1 MKKSRLT
8 QDYIRD
14 ILDALDKVTIFIQ
27 DVDWQAFKNDEK
39 TQFAVVRALEIMG
52 EAAKKVPEPLRH
64 RFPDVPWKNLAGMR
78 DKLIHDYFGIS
89 LEVVW
94 RTVNDDIPIIRPA
107 LVAMLNKVQFE
118 EENF

>member
-1 MKKSRLT
+1 MLW
-8 QDYIRD
+8 
-14 ILDALDKVTIFIQ
+14 IFIQ
-27 DVDWQAFKNDEK
+27 DVDWQAFKKDEK

-52 EAAKKVPEPLRH
+52 EAAKKVPEPLRQ

-94 RTVNDDIPIIRPA
+94 RTVNDDIPGIRPA
-107 LVAMLNKVQFE
+107 LVAMLDEIQL
-118 EENF
+118 EENIFLAEYRDKDFLPTKR